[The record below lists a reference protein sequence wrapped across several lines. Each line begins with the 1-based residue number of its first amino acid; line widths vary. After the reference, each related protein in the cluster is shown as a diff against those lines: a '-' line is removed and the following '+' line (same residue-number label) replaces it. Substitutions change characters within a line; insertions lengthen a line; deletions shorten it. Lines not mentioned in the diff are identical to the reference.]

1 VNPGYRSIGEVLH
14 LLEGEFPEITISKI
28 RFLESQGLLN
38 PERTPSGYRKFAQ
51 DDVDQLRWILLQ
63 QRDNFLPLRVIKQR
77 LEDGEWSLDDV
88 EGDGEGEASS
98 APSEPPGRPTPAGNS
113 TTGRPLDFGATS
125 ASFTVQELADS
136 TGLDITEIRD
146 LQKHGILEAI
156 TEDPAPLFDEDAFVI
171 AKAASA
177 FMRHGVE
184 PRHLKAWRIA
194 AEREA
199 GILEQLTLPL
209 VRQGS
214 PAAKSRSI
222 ELASELVTLGGDL
235 RYAMLR
241 RSLRSTLGG

>member
-1 VNPGYRSIGEVLH
+1 MNPGYRSIGEVLH
-14 LLEGEFPEITISKI
+14 LLEGEFPEVTISKI

-51 DDVDQLRWILLQ
+51 QDVDQLRWILLQ

-77 LEDGEWSLDDV
+77 LEDGDWTLD
-88 EGDGEGEASS
+88 ELNGDAPAAEPADAAAPASRS
-98 APSEPPGRPTPAGNS
+98 GPP
-113 TTGRPLDFGATS
+113 TTSGPLDFGATS
-125 ASFTVQELADS
+125 ASFTVQELADA
-136 TGLDITEIRD
+136 TGLDIAEIRD
-146 LQKHGILEAI
+146 LQKHGILEAV
-156 TEDPAPLFDEDAFVI
+156 TDDPAPLFDEDAFVI

-214 PAAKSRSI
+214 PAARSRSI
-222 ELASELVTLGGDL
+222 ELASELVNLGGDL